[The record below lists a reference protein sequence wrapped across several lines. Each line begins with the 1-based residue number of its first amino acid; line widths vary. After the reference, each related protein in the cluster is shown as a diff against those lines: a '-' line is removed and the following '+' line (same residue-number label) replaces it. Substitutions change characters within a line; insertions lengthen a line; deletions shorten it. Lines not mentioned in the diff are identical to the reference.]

1 MKKHL
6 FIVLAIAAICWLNY
20 TCVHAADKEMA
31 GAGEY
36 KMQLVSLRIDKSLPG
51 MNMARMGGHP
61 GTSLAF
67 WIADPENRLVAFD
80 AKQSKLESFTDDKG
94 TDLTEL
100 MPGPFNWSRFG
111 VFRGSHTTGPSANGF
126 QLEVGGDSYPARGAT
141 KISLKA
147 ALVFRRASSEKI
159 VEEKD
164 VPVKTGRKSKVG
176 DLQLSIEAVSEEKIK
191 ENQEQNRGFRG
202 NDAPETKMGV
212 SLAASE
218 PLESIKS
225 VSFFNSKGDEIKI
238 TMTGGGSK
246 SSGLF
251 GTTYTNDY
259 WLAEKL
265 DEVTVKITYYE
276 GIEMVKIP
284 LSMETGVG
292 F

>member
-1 MKKHL
+1 M
-6 FIVLAIAAICWLNY
+6 
-20 TCVHAADKEMA
+20 CVCAADKETA

-36 KMQLVSLRIDKSLPG
+36 KTQLVSLRIDKPLPG

-80 AKQSKLESFTDDKG
+80 AKQSKLENFVDDKG

-111 VFRGSHTTGPSANGF
+111 VFRGSHTTSPSANGF
-126 QLEVGGDSYPARGAT
+126 QLEVGGDSYPAPGAT

-147 ALVFRRASSEKI
+147 TLVFRRASSEKI

-164 VPVKTGRKSKVG
+164 VPVKTGRKSKAG
-176 DLQLSIEAVSEEKIK
+176 DLQLSIEAVSEEKMK
-191 ENQEQNRGFRG
+191 ENQERNRGFRG
-202 NDAPETKMGV
+202 TDLPETKMGI
-212 SLAASE
+212 SLVASG
-218 PLESIKS
+218 PLENIKG
-225 VSFFNSKGDEIKI
+225 VLFFNPKGDEIKI
-238 TMTGGGSK
+238 TMTSSGSQ

-276 GIEMVKIP
+276 GIETVKIP
-284 LSMETGVG
+284 LNMETGVG